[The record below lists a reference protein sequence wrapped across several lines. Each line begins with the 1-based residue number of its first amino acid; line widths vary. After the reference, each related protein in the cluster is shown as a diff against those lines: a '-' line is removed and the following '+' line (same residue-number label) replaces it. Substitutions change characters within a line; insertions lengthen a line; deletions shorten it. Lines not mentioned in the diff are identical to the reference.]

1 MKEDDLIITINKGQD
16 ADRFII
22 KGRMNAVSAPELERK
37 IEKAIDEGTKNI
49 VLNMFEVEFL
59 SSAGIRVILKI
70 HKQMSQLGGKFN
82 IERPSENVR
91 NVLGMTA
98 LDEMLIKY

>member
-1 MKEDDLIITINKGQD
+1 MKEEDLIITIHKSQD
-16 ADRFII
+16 VDRFII

-37 IEKAIDEGTKNI
+37 IENAINEGTKNI

-70 HKQMSQLGGKFN
+70 HKQMSQQGGKFN
-82 IERPSENVR
+82 IEHPSDNVR

>member
-1 MKEDDLIITINKGQD
+1 MKDENLIITINKNQETV
-16 ADRFII
+16 RFII
-22 KGRMNAVSAPELERK
+22 KGRMNAVSAPELQRK
-37 IEKAIDEGTKNI
+37 IEKTINEGAINI

-70 HKQMSQLGGKFN
+70 HKQMSQQEGKFN
-82 IERPSENVR
+82 IEHPSENVR

-98 LDEMLIKY
+98 LDEMLIRY